1 MSIAPLPSEPDDK
14 PPQGVPYEV
23 PAKPFPRP
31 IHEKS
36 QDKILYGC
44 HNFSCRVG
52 TFLGPTKYCPGCN
65 HYGVFLR
72 DRLVRNT
79 DLDDNTE
86 ESYINASDV

>member
-14 PPQGVPYEV
+14 PPQGVPTPPKRV
-23 PAKPFPRP
+23 PQQAPRP

-36 QDKILYGC
+36 QDKVLYGC

-72 DRLVRNT
+72 DRIVKNT
-79 DLDDNTE
+79 DLDE
-86 ESYINASDV
+86 ENYVNASDV